1 MDSIMIKQLVDKQL
15 ETIGI
20 TDGKIYILEKDFGYI
35 VQVIY
40 EDEREDKYL
49 NEVIDKHGNIVY
61 SLGNFANGSG
71 EIYKTEVFERMEKK
85 GKTLLAR
92 EPAIRYKELDEN
104 HFILPRLSGKEIRN
118 ALFFIDKDNHVTYKG
133 IIPGKISGTIISE
146 NKKLLESKQ
155 VVTNIRVDIE
165 EARSEQDEH
174 FFYSWDKNCRTSD
187 KWSRLLGGSASE
199 LNVRDVLYNQIGL
212 PTELIEEIIKYMQSN
227 EVYLAT
233 LNLNS
238 QDNEHHMNCM
248 CLIGLDGIPLID
260 LTYITKTYEVQTIP
274 LKKQRI
280 GEVDTIKKLL
290 QDRIDRKVTQINNN
304 KKNISANF
312 FKTVGLGMNDSKYL
326 NDTSM
331 IEEEFKE

>member
-40 EDEREDKYL
+40 EDEYL

-61 SLGNFANGSG
+61 SLGNFANHSG
-71 EIYKTEVFERMEKK
+71 EIYKTEVFERMERKEK
-85 GKTLLAR
+85 MLFAR
-92 EPAIRYKELDEN
+92 ESAIMYKELDEN
-104 HFILPRLSGKEIRN
+104 HFILPRLSGKEITN

-133 IIPGKISGTIISE
+133 IIPGEISGTIITE

-155 VVTNIRVDIE
+155 VVTSTRVDIE
-165 EARSEQDEH
+165 EARSEYEY

-187 KWSRLLGGSASE
+187 KWSRLLGGPASE
-199 LNVRDVLYNQIGL
+199 FNVKDTLYNKIGL
-212 PTELIEEIIKYMQSN
+212 PVELIEEIIKYMQSN

-233 LNLNS
+233 LDLNS